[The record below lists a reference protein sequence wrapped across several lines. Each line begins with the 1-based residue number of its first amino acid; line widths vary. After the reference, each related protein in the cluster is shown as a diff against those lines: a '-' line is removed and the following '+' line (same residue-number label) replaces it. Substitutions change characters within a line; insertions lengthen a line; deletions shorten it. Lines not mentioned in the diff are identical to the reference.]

1 MLSLE
6 EHIADVIIEMDV
18 GENYRVKDVIES
30 YAEQATND
38 IMDDLGL
45 NEESS
50 FAIIS
55 TAIAN
60 AIEKEIDWA
69 KVDTILEE
77 SWENAMA
84 WFDAKQS
91 AIEH

>member
-1 MLSLE
+1 MLTLE

-45 NEESS
+45 NEDSS

>member
-18 GENYRVKDVIES
+18 GEDYRVKDVIES

-45 NEESS
+45 NEDSS
-50 FAIIS
+50 SAIIS

-77 SWENAMA
+77 SWGNAMA

>member
-45 NEESS
+45 NEDSS

>member
-18 GENYRVKDVIES
+18 GEDYRVKDVIES